1 MALNRLKIILVTLV
15 LLLGASSYF
24 YTDFLIRRILDQER
38 QSVELWAKAI
48 EFNSRQAS
56 DPTPGALTDAILALR
71 EADDADPDLIRR
83 LELAEATQGQFDF
96 VTAELILPER
106 IRLPMLVVDEQGGI
120 TASRFV
126 EAEDLTPEFAANLAR
141 IHDPIPIHLGPDSL
155 GVRQFVLYGESN
167 LITAL
172 RYFPYAQF
180 AFILLLIG
188 IGFTG
193 YRSIVT
199 SEQSNLWVGMAKEA
213 AHQLGTPLSGMYGWI
228 ELLKERLQTQDDR
241 TIAMELE
248 RDVDRLTS
256 VAERFNKI
264 GSSPEL
270 TPQPAIPVMERV
282 VAYMER
288 RLPRKGLDL
297 TLQTAEGL
305 DPAREVRLNAELFG
319 WAIENLIKNAADA
332 GASTITLAVSEEAKR
347 LTIDIRDDGSGVDRK
362 LWKEIFRPGYS
373 TKKRGW
379 GLGLSLTR
387 RILEDYHGG
396 TVGVA
401 RSEPGKGTTMRLTLP
416 LQPAA

>member
-24 YTDFLIRRILDQER
+24 YTDFLIRRILAQER

-48 EFNSRQAS
+48 EFNSLQAA
-56 DPTPGALTDAILALR
+56 DPTPGALTDAINTLR
-71 EADDADPDLIRR
+71 EDADADPDLIRR
-83 LELAEATQGQFDF
+83 LEMAESSLGQFDF

-106 IRLPMLVVDEQGGI
+106 VRLPMLVVDEQGGI

-126 EAEDLTPEFAANLAR
+126 EPEDLTPEFAAALAR
-141 IHDPIPIHLGPDSL
+141 IHEPIPIHLGPDSM
-155 GVRQFVLYGESN
+155 GVRQYVLYGESA

-228 ELLKERLQTQDDR
+228 ELLKERLGTQDDR
-241 TIAMELE
+241 AIAAELE

-270 TPQPAIPVMERV
+270 TLQPPLPVLERV

-288 RLPRKGLDL
+288 RLPRKGLEL
-297 TLQTAEGL
+297 RLQPAAEA
-305 DPAREVRLNAELFG
+305 DPSPEVRLNAELFG

-332 GASTITLAVSEEAKR
+332 GASSILLTVSEEPKR
-347 LTIDIRDDGSGVDRK
+347 LAIEIRDDGSGIDRK

-401 RSEPGKGTTMRLTLP
+401 RSEAGKGTTMRLTLP
-416 LQPAA
+416 MPAGG